1 MSIADQCIRWLP
13 GITVSRLAIL
23 PTPITG
29 AMYKGDVGRD
39 IVTTQLKH
47 VYISSLADH
56 SSCRTLTGLVK
67 KQVSLELSHF
77 LLSDTR

>member
-1 MSIADQCIRWLP
+1 MFVSSLVLKKLRPSRLVAAPMSCLWVSISDQCIRWLP

-47 VYISSLADH
+47 VYIA
-56 SSCRTLTGLVK
+56 
-67 KQVSLELSHF
+67 
-77 LLSDTR
+77 